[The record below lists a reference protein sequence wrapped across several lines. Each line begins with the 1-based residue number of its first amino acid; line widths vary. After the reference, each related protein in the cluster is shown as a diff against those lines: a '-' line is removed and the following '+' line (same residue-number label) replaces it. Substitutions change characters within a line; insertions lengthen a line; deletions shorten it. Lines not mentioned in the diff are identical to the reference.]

1 MPSHVYTTMSN
12 AEDICKHVVGMA
24 LRKDAEAD
32 APPPLALCTGL
43 GKREAQID
51 HELLVD
57 HAC

>member
-1 MPSHVYTTMSN
+1 MSN